1 MRCGDTRIPPWTP
14 RFSSPGGS
22 TAGYHR
28 WEQFKRHGLQ
38 NYARTRNDA
47 AVAFPAG
54 VSRMSAYLHHGQV
67 SPFRIAREAA
77 SAKAE
82 GADKFLDEMLIWREL
97 AHNFCFY
104 HRLPGAI
111 DALPAWAAKTLADH
125 RRDLRQSVYTWEQM
139 ARATTGDPLWDA
151 AQKSLLIHGELHNN
165 LRMTWGKAILQ
176 WTRSPEEALQMM
188 IDLNHRYALD
198 GSDPNSYGGILWCL
212 GLFDRPF
219 QSEKPVIGTLRPRST
234 RSHAA
239 RLDLRKYT
247 ASFFSTAGSPPVE
260 PVFAAAH
267 RWRYAKAQ
275 NPLDDGCLWDRQ
287 AMIGLCGD
295 WCCHS
300 RVEGAFLS
308 GAAMAGRVLGA
319 VEPRH

>member
-1 MRCGDTRIPPWTP
+1 
-14 RFSSPGGS
+14 
-22 TAGYHR
+22 
-28 WEQFKRHGLQ
+28 
-38 NYARTRNDA
+38 
-47 AVAFPAG
+47 
-54 VSRMSAYLHHGQV
+54 
-67 SPFRIAREAA
+67 
-77 SAKAE
+77 
-82 GADKFLDEMLIWREL
+82 MLIWREL

-104 HRLPGAI
+104 HRHPGAF
-111 DALPAWAAKTLADH
+111 DALPAWAAKTLTDH
-125 RRDLRQSVYTWEQM
+125 RQDLRQSVYTWEQM

-176 WTRSPEEALQMM
+176 WTRSPEEALQTL

-219 QSEKPVIGTLRPRST
+219 QPEKPVIGTLRPRST

-247 ASFFSTAGSPPVE
+247 AAFFSAVGSLPVE

-300 RVEGAFLS
+300 RIEGAFLS
-308 GAAMAGRVLGA
+308 GAAIAGRVLGA
-319 VEPRH
+319 VEPRQ